1 MQSQHQSTDEGRVAL
16 AELCQRYWYPLF
28 AYVRSLGHD
37 FHLSQELTQG
47 FFERLVEKNY
57 VGDADPARGKFRTF
71 LLTLLTNFLANEY
84 DKRTALKRGGARKQ
98 LSLEW
103 EDAERRFAI
112 EPSTADSPAARFEE
126 QWARSLLDRI
136 IEQVRQSY
144 IDAGKAQL
152 FENIKQYLDGSETES
167 AATIGAR
174 LGMRE
179 AAVRVAAHRLRAK
192 YRELLRAEITSTV
205 FHPSEVDDEIAA
217 LFAAFS
223 RKEKNFPKKM

>member
-16 AELCQRYWYPLF
+16 AALCQRYWYPLY

-37 FHLSQELTQG
+37 FHLAQDLTQG

-57 VGDADPARGKFRTF
+57 VGDVDPARGKFRTF
-71 LLTLLTNFLANEY
+71 LLTSLTHYLANEH
-84 DKRTALKRGGARKQ
+84 DKRTALKRGGSSKH

-112 EPSTADSPAARFEE
+112 EPSTADSPADRFEQ

-136 IEQVRQSY
+136 IEQLRQSY
-144 IDAGKAQL
+144 VESGKAQF
-152 FENIKQYLDGSETES
+152 FENMKQFLDGSEIES
-167 AATIGAR
+167 AATIGER
-174 LGMRE
+174 LGMSE

-192 YRELLRAEITSTV
+192 YRDLLRAEISSTV
-205 FHPSEVDDEIAA
+205 ARPLDVDDEIAA
-217 LFAAFS
+217 LFATFS
-223 RKEKNFPKKM
+223 RKKENFPKKM